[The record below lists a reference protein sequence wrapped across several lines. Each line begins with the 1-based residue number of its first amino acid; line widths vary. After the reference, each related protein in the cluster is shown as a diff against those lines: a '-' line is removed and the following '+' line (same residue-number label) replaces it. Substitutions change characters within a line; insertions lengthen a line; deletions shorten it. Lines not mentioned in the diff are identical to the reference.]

1 MSIVSSFGARA
12 KAPAN
17 EPQELSPIERLT
29 ISTASA
35 DRRYHARIPLELH
48 GRYMLEGGREY
59 PCITRDVSRIG
70 MAIEGAAVGAIGERV
85 VAYLE
90 ELGRIEGRVVR
101 RSKGWFA
108 IQLVATPQRLDRL
121 DEMIGAIIRRGAG
134 GGSK

>member
-1 MSIVSSFGARA
+1 MSNVSSFGARA

-17 EPQELSPIERLT
+17 EPQELSPIERST
-29 ISTASA
+29 ISTAA
-35 DRRYHARIPLELH
+35 DRRYHARVPLELH

-59 PCITRDVSRIG
+59 PCVTRDVSRIG

-90 ELGRIEGRVVR
+90 ELGRIEGRIVR

-108 IQLVATPQRLDRL
+108 IELVATPQRLDRL
-121 DEMIGAIIRRGAG
+121 DEMIGAIVRRGAG
-134 GGSK
+134 GGPK